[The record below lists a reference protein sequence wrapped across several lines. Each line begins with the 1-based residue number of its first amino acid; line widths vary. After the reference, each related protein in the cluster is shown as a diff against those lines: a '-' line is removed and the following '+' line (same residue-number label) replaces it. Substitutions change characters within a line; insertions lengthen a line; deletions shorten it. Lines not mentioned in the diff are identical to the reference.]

1 MLAAIVDEAA
11 FFGIDD
17 ESKVKSD
24 TELMRAIKPSLA
36 TAGGRLIAISSP
48 YARKGWCFKTH
59 SKNFGNEVGKTLVVN
74 CPSRTLNPTLP
85 QSIVDEAM
93 EDDLQA
99 ALAEFGGQ
107 FRDDVCEFLPRAL
120 IENLVVPDRTE
131 LLPMNRPRYVAF
143 ADLSGGRADDAGLA
157 IAHREERTVVV
168 DLLRRY
174 KPPFNPT
181 DVIGRMCEECR
192 RFKIRRV
199 TGDNYAAEFCK
210 GAFEQQGIGY
220 SKSDK
225 PKAALY
231 LELLPRLCSGE
242 IELLDDKALVNQLAS
257 LERRTRSGGKDVIDH
272 PQGGHDDLANVVAG
286 VAVEASKRLMLAGPF

>member
-1 MLAAIVDEAA
+1 
-11 FFGIDD
+11 
-17 ESKVKSD
+17 
-24 TELMRAIKPSLA
+24 
-36 TAGGRLIAISSP
+36 
-48 YARKGWCFKTH
+48 
-59 SKNFGNEVGKTLVVN
+59 
-74 CPSRTLNPTLP
+74 
-85 QSIVDEAM
+85 
-93 EDDLQA
+93 
-99 ALAEFGGQ
+99 
-107 FRDDVCEFLPRAL
+107 
-120 IENLVVPDRTE
+120 
-131 LLPMNRPRYVAF
+131 MNRPRYVAF

-181 DVIGRMCEECR
+181 DVIGRMCEEVR
-192 RFKIRRV
+192 RFKVRRV

-242 IELLDDKALVNQLAS
+242 IELLDDKVLVNSSHHWNAA
-257 LERRTRSGGKDVIDH
+257 RGRGGKDIIDH

-286 VAVEASKRLMLAGPF
+286 VAVEASKRMMLAGAF